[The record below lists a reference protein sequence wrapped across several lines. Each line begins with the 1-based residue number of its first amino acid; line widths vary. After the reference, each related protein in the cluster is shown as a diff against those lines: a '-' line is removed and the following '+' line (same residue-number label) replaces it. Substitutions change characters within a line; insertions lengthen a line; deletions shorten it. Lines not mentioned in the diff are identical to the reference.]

1 MIMMV
6 EKKYHDHENDFK
18 QSDTD
23 HNHDKKHYDHHEN
36 DLVQSEPEHDH
47 EQLKNKNQKIEANKS
62 KSPEITA
69 LLITTNSP
77 IANVN
82 LPRLINKE
90 SSFKLLTLH

>member
-1 MIMMV
+1 M
-6 EKKYHDHENDFK
+6 
-18 QSDTD
+18 
-23 HNHDKKHYDHHEN
+23 
-36 DLVQSEPEHDH
+36 QSEPEHDH

-90 SSFKLLTLH
+90 SSLQAANPALEITRLTSMLGMGTKSFSFLSFVLIIIAILSIFFLG